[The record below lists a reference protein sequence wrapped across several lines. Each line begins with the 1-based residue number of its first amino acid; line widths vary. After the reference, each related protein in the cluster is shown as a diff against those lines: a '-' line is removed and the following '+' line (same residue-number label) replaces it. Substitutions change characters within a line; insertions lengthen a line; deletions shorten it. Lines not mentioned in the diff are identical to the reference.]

1 MIFCKV
7 RNKAGS
13 PYFEVRFVVESL
25 RKESDDEEEK
35 IAQLKFDIEIIL
47 LYNELNS

>member
-1 MIFCKV
+1 V
-7 RNKAGS
+7 RNKAGG

-25 RKESDDEEEK
+25 RKESDNKEEK
-35 IAQLKFDIEIIL
+35 MVWLKFDIEIIL

>member
-1 MIFCKV
+1 M

-25 RKESDDEEEK
+25 RKESDSKEEK
-35 IAQLKFDIEIIL
+35 MAQLKFDIEIIL
-47 LYNELNS
+47 L

>member
-1 MIFCKV
+1 M

-13 PYFEVRFVVESL
+13 PYFEVRFVVEL
-25 RKESDDEEEK
+25 LGKESDDKEEK
-35 IAQLKFDIEIIL
+35 VAQLKFDIEIIL

>member
-1 MIFCKV
+1 MISCKV

-25 RKESDDEEEK
+25 RKESDDEEKEM
-35 IAQLKFDIEIIL
+35 AQLKFDIEIIL
-47 LYNELNS
+47 L

>member
-1 MIFCKV
+1 M

-13 PYFEVRFVVESL
+13 SYFEVRFVVESL
-25 RKESDDEEEK
+25 RKELDDDKEK
-35 IAQLKFDIEIIL
+35 EIAQLKFDIEIIL